1 MPCGRWLPGCVTS
14 PRKLFQS
21 KQREKYDRK
30 ERRELIEK
38 FWRTLCALRLSDGA
52 INMNQWTIEVGDNDF
67 ETAVLQRSKEV
78 PVLVDF
84 WAPWC
89 GPCRVLGP
97 VLEKLVEEYSGEFL
111 LAKINVD
118 DNPSVAAAFGIQG
131 IPAVKLFRDGDI
143 ASEFTGALPE
153 AMVREFLSRFLPS
166 AADKQALQAAEL
178 EKDGKITEAKTLYQ
192 AILQSEPNHA
202 KALLGIGRLL
212 TNEGDDQAGLNHLEK
227 IPFGADERKE
237 ADRLIAR
244 LKLQSGSGQDT
255 SALRAKLKS
264 DPNNLEARC
273 ELAQALAGN
282 EKYEEALAE
291 FLAIVK
297 ADRSFRDDAARKAMI
312 QIFEVLGS
320 DHPLTEKYRSDL
332 AKVLFS

>member
-1 MPCGRWLPGCVTS
+1 
-14 PRKLFQS
+14 
-21 KQREKYDRK
+21 
-30 ERRELIEK
+30 
-38 FWRTLCALRLSDGA
+38 
-52 INMNQWTIEVGDNDF
+52 MNQWTIEVGDEDF
-67 ETAVLQRSKEV
+67 ETAVLQRSQEL

-97 VLEKLVEEYSGEFL
+97 VLEKLAEEYAGEFL

-118 DNPSVAAAFGIQG
+118 ESPSVAAAFGIQG

-153 AMVREFLSRFLPS
+153 PMVREFLSRFLPS
-166 AADKQALQAAEL
+166 AADKQALEAAEL
-178 EKDGKITEAKTLYQ
+178 EKEGKVAEGKALYQ
-192 AILQSEPNHA
+192 AILKSEPNHA
-202 KALLGIGRLL
+202 KALLGLGRLL
-212 TNEGDDQAGLNHLEK
+212 MNEGDNEGALSHLEK
-227 IPFGADERKE
+227 VPLVAEERKE

-244 LKLQSGSGQDT
+244 LKLQGGAAQDE
-255 SALRAKLKS
+255 SELRAKLKS
-264 DPNNLEARC
+264 EPNNIEARFT
-273 ELAQALAGN
+273 LAQALAGS

-291 FLAIVK
+291 LLNIVK
-297 ADRSFRDDAARKAMI
+297 ADRNFRDDGARKAMV

-320 DHPLTEKYRSDL
+320 DHALAEKYRSEL

>member
-1 MPCGRWLPGCVTS
+1 M
-14 PRKLFQS
+14 
-21 KQREKYDRK
+21 
-30 ERRELIEK
+30 
-38 FWRTLCALRLSDGA
+38 A
-52 INMNQWTIEVGDNDF
+52 QWTIEVGDENF
-67 ETAVLQRSKEV
+67 ETAVLQRSQEV

-97 VLEKLVEEYSGEFL
+97 VLEKLAEEYAGKFL

-131 IPAVKLFRDGDI
+131 IPAVKLFRDGSV

-153 AMVREFLSRFLPS
+153 PMVREFLSQFLPS
-166 AADKQALQAAEL
+166 AADQQALEAAAL
-178 EKDGKITEAKTLYQ
+178 EKEGKIAEAKDRYQ
-192 AILQSEPNHA
+192 AILKSEPNHA
-202 KALLGIGRLL
+202 KALLGIGRIL
-212 TNEGDDQAGLNHLEK
+212 THEADNQAALNQLER
-227 IPFGADERKE
+227 IPLVAEERKE

-244 LKLQSGSGQDT
+244 LKLQGGAAQNE

-264 DPNNLEARC
+264 EPDNLEARFD
-273 ELAQALAGN
+273 LAQALAGN
-282 EKYEEALAE
+282 EKYEDALAE
-291 FLAIVK
+291 FLKIIK
-297 ADRSFRDDAARKAMI
+297 ADRSFRDDGARKAMI

-320 DHPLTEKYRSDL
+320 DHVSTEKYRSEL

>member
-1 MPCGRWLPGCVTS
+1 
-14 PRKLFQS
+14 
-21 KQREKYDRK
+21 
-30 ERRELIEK
+30 
-38 FWRTLCALRLSDGA
+38 
-52 INMNQWTIEVGDNDF
+52 MNQWTIEVGDEDF
-67 ETAVLQRSKEV
+67 ETSVLQRSKEV

-97 VLEKLVEEYSGEFL
+97 VLEQLAEEYSGEFL

-118 DNPSVAAAFGIQG
+118 DNPSIAAAFGIQG
-131 IPAVKLFRDGDI
+131 IPAVKLFRDGDV

-166 AADKQALQAAEL
+166 AADKQALEAAEL
-178 EKDGKITEAKTLYQ
+178 EKDGKIAEAKALYQ
-192 AILQSEPNHA
+192 SILESEPNHP

-227 IPFGADERKE
+227 IPLGADERKE

-244 LKLQSGSGQDT
+244 LKLQSGSGQDE

-264 DPNNLEARC
+264 DPNNLEARL

-282 EKYEEALAE
+282 ERYEEALAE
-291 FLAIVK
+291 FLPIVK

-320 DHPLTEKYRSDL
+320 DHPLTEKYRSEL

>member
-1 MPCGRWLPGCVTS
+1 
-14 PRKLFQS
+14 
-21 KQREKYDRK
+21 
-30 ERRELIEK
+30 
-38 FWRTLCALRLSDGA
+38 
-52 INMNQWTIEVGDNDF
+52 MNQRTIEVGDHDF

-97 VLEKLVEEYSGEFL
+97 VLEKLAEEYAGEFV

-118 DNPSVAAAFGIQG
+118 DNPSVAGAFGIQG
-131 IPAVKLFRDGDI
+131 IPAVKLFRAGEL

-178 EKDGKITEAKTLYQ
+178 EKEGKITEAKTLYQ

-212 TNEGDDQAGLNHLEK
+212 TNEGDDQTALQHLEK
-227 IPFGADERKE
+227 VPLVADERKE

-244 LKLQSGSGQDT
+244 LKLQSGSSQDE

-264 DPNNLEARC
+264 DPNNLAARF
-273 ELAQALAGN
+273 ELAQALAGK
-282 EKYEEALAE
+282 EKYEEALGE
-291 FLAIVK
+291 FLPIVK
-297 ADRSFRDDAARKAMI
+297 ADRSFSDDGARKAMI

-320 DHPLTEKYRSDL
+320 DHPLTERYRSEL

>member
-1 MPCGRWLPGCVTS
+1 M
-14 PRKLFQS
+14 
-21 KQREKYDRK
+21 
-30 ERRELIEK
+30 
-38 FWRTLCALRLSDGA
+38 A
-52 INMNQWTIEVGDNDF
+52 QWTIEVGDENF
-67 ETAVLQRSKEV
+67 ETAVLQRSQEV

-97 VLEKLVEEYSGEFL
+97 VLEKLAEEYAGKFL

-131 IPAVKLFRDGDI
+131 IPAVKLFRDGAV

-153 AMVREFLSRFLPS
+153 PMVREFLSQFLPS
-166 AADKQALQAAEL
+166 AADQQALEAAEL
-178 EKDGKITEAKTLYQ
+178 EKAGKIAEAKDLYQ
-192 AILQSEPNHA
+192 AILKSEPSHA
-202 KALLGIGRLL
+202 KALLAIGRLL
-212 TNEGDDQAGLNHLEK
+212 MNEGDNQAALNQLDR
-227 IPFGADERKE
+227 IPLVAEERKE

-244 LKLQSGSGQDT
+244 LNLQGGAAQDEAT
-255 SALRAKLKS
+255 MRAKLKS
-264 DPNNLEARC
+264 EPNNLEARFA
-273 ELAQALAGN
+273 LAQALAGS

-291 FLAIVK
+291 FLTIIK
-297 ADRSFRDDAARKAMI
+297 ADRSFRDDGARKAAI

-320 DHPLTEKYRSDL
+320 DHPLTEKYRSEL

>member
-1 MPCGRWLPGCVTS
+1 MV
-14 PRKLFQS
+14 Q
-21 KQREKYDRK
+21 
-30 ERRELIEK
+30 
-38 FWRTLCALRLSDGA
+38 
-52 INMNQWTIEVGDNDF
+52 INMNQWTIEVGDDDF

-97 VLEKLVEEYSGEFL
+97 VLEKLAEEYAGEFL

-118 DNPSVAAAFGIQG
+118 DNPSIAAGFGIQG
-131 IPAVKLFRDGDI
+131 IPAVKLFRDGDV

-153 AMVREFLSRFLPS
+153 PMVREFLSRFLPS
-166 AADKQALQAAEL
+166 AADKQALQAAEF
-178 EKDGKITEAKTLYQ
+178 EKDGKIAEAKALYQ
-192 AILQSEPNHA
+192 SILESEPNHA
-202 KALLGIGRLL
+202 KALLGVGRIL
-212 TNEGDDQAGLNHLEK
+212 TSEGADQTALSHLEK
-227 IPFGADERKE
+227 VPLVADERKE

-244 LKLQSGSGQDT
+244 LKLQSGSSQDE

-264 DPNNLEARC
+264 DPNNLETRF
-273 ELAQALAGN
+273 ELAQALAGS
-282 EKYEEALAE
+282 EKYEDALGE
-291 FLAIVK
+291 FLVIVK
-297 ADRSFRDDAARKAMI
+297 VDRSFRDDGARKAMI

-320 DHPLTEKYRSDL
+320 DHPLTERYRSEL

>member
-1 MPCGRWLPGCVTS
+1 
-14 PRKLFQS
+14 
-21 KQREKYDRK
+21 
-30 ERRELIEK
+30 
-38 FWRTLCALRLSDGA
+38 
-52 INMNQWTIEVGDNDF
+52 MNQWTVEVGDDDF
-67 ETAVLQRSKEV
+67 ERSVLQRSQEV

-97 VLEKLVEEYSGEFL
+97 VLEKLAEEYAGKFL

-118 DNPSVAAAFGIQG
+118 DNPSVASAFGIQG
-131 IPAVKLFRDGDI
+131 IPAVKLFRDGGV

-153 AMVREFLSRFLPS
+153 PMVREFLSEFLPS
-166 AADKQALQAAEL
+166 AADEQALEAAEL
-178 EKDGKITEAKTLYQ
+178 EKQGKLAEAKALYD
-192 AILQSEPNHA
+192 AILKSDPNHA

-212 TNEGDDQAGLNHLEK
+212 INEGDNQAALNHLDKVPLVAE
-227 IPFGADERKE
+227 ERKE

-244 LKLQSGSGQDT
+244 LNLQGGAAQDE
-255 SALRAKLKS
+255 SELRAKLKS
-264 DPNNLEARC
+264 DPNNLETRFD
-273 ELAQALAGN
+273 LAQALAGK

-291 FLAIVK
+291 FLVMIK
-297 ADRSFRDDAARKAMI
+297 ADRSFRDDGARKAMI

-320 DHPLTEKYRSDL
+320 DHPLVEKYRSEL

>member
-1 MPCGRWLPGCVTS
+1 
-14 PRKLFQS
+14 
-21 KQREKYDRK
+21 
-30 ERRELIEK
+30 
-38 FWRTLCALRLSDGA
+38 
-52 INMNQWTIEVGDNDF
+52 MNQWTIEVVDSDF

-78 PVLVDF
+78 PILVDF

-97 VLEKLVEEYSGEFL
+97 VLEKLAEEYGGEFL

-118 DNPSVAAAFGIQG
+118 DNPSVAGAFGIQG
-131 IPAVKLFRDGDI
+131 IPAVKLFRDGDV

-178 EKDGKITEAKTLYQ
+178 EKEGKGDKAKALYQ
-192 AILQSEPNHA
+192 TILESEPNHA

-212 TNEGDDQAGLNHLEK
+212 MNEDNEGALNHLEK
-227 IPFGADERKE
+227 VPLTAQERKE
-237 ADRLIAR
+237 ADPLIAR
-244 LKLQSGSGQDT
+244 LKLQRGATQDV
-255 SALRAKLKS
+255 SALRAKVKS
-264 DPNNLEARC
+264 EPNNLEARF
-273 ELAQALAGN
+273 ELAQALAGSEN
-282 EKYEEALAE
+282 YEEALAE

-297 ADRSFRDDAARKAMI
+297 ADRSFRDDGARGAII
-312 QIFEVLGS
+312 QVFEVLGS
-320 DHPLTEKYRSDL
+320 DHPLTEKYRSEL

>member
-1 MPCGRWLPGCVTS
+1 
-14 PRKLFQS
+14 
-21 KQREKYDRK
+21 
-30 ERRELIEK
+30 
-38 FWRTLCALRLSDGA
+38 
-52 INMNQWTIEVGDNDF
+52 MNQWTIEVGDEDF
-67 ETAVLQRSKEV
+67 ETAVLQRSQEL

-97 VLEKLVEEYSGEFL
+97 VLEKLAEEYAGEFL

-118 DNPSVAAAFGIQG
+118 ESPSVAAAFGIQG

-153 AMVREFLSRFLPS
+153 PMVREFLSRFLPS
-166 AADKQALQAAEL
+166 AADKQALEAAEL
-178 EKDGKITEAKTLYQ
+178 EKEGKVAEGKALYQ
-192 AILQSEPNHA
+192 AILKSEPNHA
-202 KALLGIGRLL
+202 KALLGLGRLL
-212 TNEGDDQAGLNHLEK
+212 MNEGDNEGALSHLEK
-227 IPFGADERKE
+227 VPLVVEERKE

-244 LKLQSGSGQDT
+244 LKLQGGAAQDE
-255 SALRAKLKS
+255 SELRAKLKS
-264 DPNNLEARC
+264 EPNNIEARFT
-273 ELAQALAGN
+273 LAQALAGS

-291 FLAIVK
+291 LLNIVK
-297 ADRSFRDDAARKAMI
+297 ADRNFSDDGARKSMI

-320 DHPLTEKYRSDL
+320 DHPLTEKYRSEL